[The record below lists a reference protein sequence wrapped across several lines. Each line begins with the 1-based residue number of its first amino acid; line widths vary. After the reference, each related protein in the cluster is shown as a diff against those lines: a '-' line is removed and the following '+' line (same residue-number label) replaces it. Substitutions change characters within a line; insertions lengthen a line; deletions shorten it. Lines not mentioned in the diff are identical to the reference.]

1 MPSLPKLLRGRHVRI
16 EYEPPQHLGRE
27 FIQLGPDITAAILV
41 TLIAGWESASALSA
55 VTAESCEV
63 AITERLR
70 DGMRAVLK
78 TRRYPWSR
86 NMVVLPGTE
95 SRSKP
100 SVLLPDG
107 RTDIP
112 IFLIEIFFG
121 SQDHDPHAVI
131 ECKRIAAGDRHLCR
145 EYVVEGVDRFRLG
158 KYGENHANG
167 FMVGYLLSGSAA
179 EAVSDVNAYLTSKA
193 REQEHLHPVAE
204 PPASWSSQHGRTLPA
219 IPIILHH
226 SFLSLSSR

>member
-1 MPSLPKLLRGRHVRI
+1 MI
-16 EYEPPQHLGRE
+16 EYEPPSPLGRE
-27 FIQLGPDITAAILV
+27 FIQLGPDITTAILS
-41 TLIAGWESASALSA
+41 TLMAGWESASGFPD
-55 VTAESCEV
+55 VTPDSGEV
-63 AITERLR
+63 AMTERLR
-70 DGMRAVLK
+70 DGMRTALR
-78 TRRYPWSR
+78 THRYPWSR

-158 KYGENHANG
+158 KYGENHLTG
-167 FMVGYLLSGSAA
+167 FMVGYLLCGSASV
-179 EAVSDVNAYLTSKA
+179 AVSDVNAYLTFKA
-193 REQEHLHPVAE
+193 REPEHLHLVAD
-204 PPASWSSQHGRTLPA
+204 PPPSWSSQHARTSPALP
-219 IPIILHH
+219 ITLYH
-226 SFLSLSSR
+226 SFFSLPSRAEICRG

>member
-1 MPSLPKLLRGRHVRI
+1 MI
-16 EYEPPQHLGRE
+16 EYDRPSPLGRE

-41 TLIAGWESASALSA
+41 SLVAGWESASGFPD
-55 VTAESCEV
+55 VTPDLREV
-63 AITERLR
+63 AMTERLR
-70 DGMRAVLK
+70 DGMRAALT

-158 KYGENHANG
+158 KYGRNHATG
-167 FMVGYLLSGSAA
+167 FMVGYLLSGSASG
-179 EAVSDVNAYLTSKA
+179 AVSDVNAYLTSKA
-193 REQEHLHPVAE
+193 REPEHLHRVAD
-204 PPASWSSQHGRTLPA
+204 PQPSWSSRHARTSPALP
-219 IPIILHH
+219 ITLFH
-226 SFLSLSSR
+226 SFFSIPSRAEIYPV

>member
-1 MPSLPKLLRGRHVRI
+1 
-16 EYEPPQHLGRE
+16 LGRE

-41 TLIAGWESASALSA
+41 TLLAGWDSASARPDVNA
-55 VTAESCEV
+55 DAGEV

-70 DGMRAVLK
+70 DGMRAALK

-95 SRSKP
+95 SRSNP
-100 SVLLPDG
+100 SILLPDG

-121 SQDHDPHAVI
+121 SQDHDPHAVV

-145 EYVVEGVDRFRLG
+145 EYVVEGVDRFCLG
-158 KYGENHANG
+158 KYGENHAIG
-167 FMVGYLLSGSAA
+167 FMVGYLLSGSASG
-179 EAVSDVNAYLTSKA
+179 AVSDVNAYLTSKA
-193 REQEHLHPVAE
+193 RYAEHIHTTAD
-204 PPASWSSQHGRTLPA
+204 PAPGWSSQHARTSSA
-219 IPIILHH
+219 IPITLYH
-226 SFLSLSSR
+226 SFFSLPSRAEICRG